1 LVSKQQSYP
10 FAKRVGNLAE
20 AKTTGYVNLRKLH
33 DAVAGFLKEVD
44 DGVRASGEVPAHRQE
59 LACSLVTTD
68 VCAQMAYQIMVLESS
83 VQDGSLGEAV
93 PASLLNECGLKVGAA
108 LAHATMEC
116 AHLLA
121 HDYLLRPGEK
131 PELLRYWG
139 NVSAAVSAFHDSFF
153 LGRNLRAAWVAI
165 GFVHLGPMPEALRRR
180 MPLACMVPVEAAGP
194 EGRDDSTQDS
204 GRLDQSRAEELAALV
219 ASEHASRVAAAPMLR
234 PGRLPPATQLA
245 GTVHSR
251 RMLAAAGLGAPLMR
265 PRFSGPVQPYI
276 PPVRG
281 RVWDDAQEG
290 EVEDLHAHL
299 RQKLRERHRGLP
311 SDDAATTGKRRRKD
325 GASHAVSAAASQGVQ
340 HPAAAG
346 RRAFGLFSG
355 PPRTLAHPAG
365 PARQPA
371 VYATVADASV
381 QIRASLDRAD
391 ARALQETREAE
402 AFWASPRGR
411 ARAVAVCDTMG
422 DDELEGLMKDDER
435 CLQRASPREV
445 VARSVLQGEAVRAM
459 NRRLSDAELEAWAQ
473 RERDESSAR
482 RESAARRRE
491 PEPYVPLNLVRLVR
505 IRPKVR
511 AAYVYAALRARRRL
525 ADQTIIALTGPARVP
540 VAPRALAPVPSGT
553 KIQW

>member
-20 AKTTGYVNLRKLH
+20 AKTKEYVNLRKLH

-44 DGVRASGEVPAHRQE
+44 DGVRASGEMPAHRQE

-121 HDYLLRPGEK
+121 NDYLLRPGEK

-153 LGRNLRAAWVAI
+153 LGRNLRAAWVAT

-194 EGRDDSTQDS
+194 EGRDDSTHDS
-204 GRLDQSRAEELAALV
+204 GHLGQSRAEELAAVV

-234 PGRLPPATQLA
+234 PDRLPPATQLA

-251 RMLAAAGLGAPLMR
+251 RMLAAAGLSAPLMR
-265 PRFSGPVQPYI
+265 PRYSGPVQPYI

-281 RVWDDAQEG
+281 RVWDDAPEG

-299 RQKLRERHRGLP
+299 RQKHRERHRGLQ
-311 SDDAATTGKRRRKD
+311 SDDAATTRPNLGGQLGKRRREG

-371 VYATVADASV
+371 VYATAADAAAP
-381 QIRASLDRAD
+381 ILASLARAD
-391 ARALQETREAE
+391 G
-402 AFWASPRGR
+402 ASKSPPRGH
-411 ARAVAVCDTMG
+411 D
-422 DDELEGLMKDDER
+422 
-435 CLQRASPREV
+435 
-445 VARSVLQGEAVRAM
+445 
-459 NRRLSDAELEAWAQ
+459 
-473 RERDESSAR
+473 
-482 RESAARRRE
+482 
-491 PEPYVPLNLVRLVR
+491 
-505 IRPKVR
+505 
-511 AAYVYAALRARRRL
+511 
-525 ADQTIIALTGPARVP
+525 
-540 VAPRALAPVPSGT
+540 
-553 KIQW
+553 